1 MSNVIHFPKHKTKVY
16 ALESSECE
24 IDTITAVNELT
35 CELLCEVIPVY
46 IERGWSLAELDLVVA
61 DFTALM
67 IQNAPNRIVRSD
79 LDELKLKLRPIW
91 RDIMRSIHEED

>member
-16 ALESSECE
+16 ALESNESE